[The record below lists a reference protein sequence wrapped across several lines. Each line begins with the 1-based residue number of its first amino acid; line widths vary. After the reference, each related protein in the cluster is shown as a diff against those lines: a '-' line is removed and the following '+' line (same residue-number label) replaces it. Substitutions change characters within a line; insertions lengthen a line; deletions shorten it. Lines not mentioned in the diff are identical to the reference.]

1 MAASGAVRAE
11 SFEEGH
17 AGFFVGRW
25 YMILVSFPNFASLTE
40 LLSVESVDSERSIG
54 DDEETESGSEG
65 NRLHGTFVTLF
76 VVQILRE

>member
-40 LLSVESVDSERSIG
+40 LLTPRDPLEMMR
-54 DDEETESGSEG
+54 
-65 NRLHGTFVTLF
+65 RLSQAPRATDFMGL
-76 VVQILRE
+76 L